1 MADILVA
8 RNISKTYFDTVENDH
23 VTALDGLSLAVRAHE
38 FVSVIGPS
46 GCGKST
52 FLRIVAGL
60 DRPTSGEIVVSGCK
74 VTGPG
79 ADRGMVFQ
87 EYALLPWKTTEANIE
102 FGLRLKG
109 MPKDERRT
117 ITQRFVDLVG
127 LTGFEKKYP
136 HQLSGGMRQRAA
148 VARVLAN
155 NPTVLLMDEP
165 FAALDEIT
173 RLKLNDD
180 LAALRSSLGA
190 TVVFVTHS
198 VFESVYLSDRI
209 VVMAA
214 RPGRAVAEI
223 IVESPTESRQEGFRL
238 CKAYADTCVQ
248 TSEAL
253 HVAMGDRPPK
263 MLKGGAA

>member
-1 MADILVA
+1 MTDILVA
-8 RNISKTYFDTVENDH
+8 KDVSKTYFDTVEKDN
-23 VTALDGLSLAVRAHE
+23 VVALQGLSLAVRAHE

-60 DRPTSGEIVVSGCK
+60 DRPTSGEILVSGNK

-109 MPKDERRT
+109 MAKEQRQQ

-148 VARVLAN
+148 RGPRAGQQ
-155 NPTVLLMDEP
+155 PDG
-165 FAALDEIT
+165 AADG
-173 RLKLNDD
+173 R
-180 LAALRSSLGA
+180 ALRRRRRDDAPAPAGGA
-190 TVVFVTHS
+190 DVDHRARAHHGAVHHPRHRGSRVP
-198 VFESVYLSDRI
+198 VRPRGRALRQ
-209 VVMAA
+209 A
-214 RPGRAVAEI
+214 RPHRRRPADRPAPPAQMGRCHARRAVRRLSRPAHAEH
-223 IVESPTESRQEGFRL
+223 PFR
-238 CKAYADTCVQ
+238 
-248 TSEAL
+248 
-253 HVAMGDRPPK
+253 
-263 MLKGGAA
+263 GGGKVHA